1 MHVCRQI
8 GRQTEVETNGVQAGD
23 GQIDLRSDEWVRIR
37 VCRSSR
43 CTIDGESMLH
53 VTLSLTPFFSVRGGI
68 CSRYNMQQMAKESVS
83 QMLFRG

>member
-1 MHVCRQI
+1 M
-8 GRQTEVETNGVQAGD
+8 QAGD
-23 GQIDLRSDEWVRIR
+23 GQIDLRSDEWVRVR

-53 VTLSLTPFFSVRGGI
+53 VSFALTHFFSVRDGN

-83 QMLFRG
+83 QTLCRG